1 MRTRL
6 RRTTAALVAAAL
18 VAFAGT
24 TLAGCRPT
32 PTIPASDASDA
43 SEASEASEASD
54 GSSAGDGMGVGSAER
69 MSDAGATL
77 AVTEAESSISGRLPP
92 GAVGPLSIT
101 LRSKA
106 GALRAVASA
115 GVDGQGGAWSTA
127 LLDAQGDDVA
137 PTGGDRLYLADRGRT
152 YDWTIPDVALR
163 FGRGTD
169 AVSGTTAAGALLD
182 VAITGARQG
191 IADGGL
197 PPAQA
202 AYARTTPL
210 PSGDA
215 ATAPPPRSARAVA
228 GADGSFVVRLGAGVA
243 LRGDD
248 EVKTTVTVGGVRFHA
263 PRRVPFLR
271 VSLHPGDVTAYVRPN
286 ALVTVTLRGTD
297 GEVRATGSGVADY
310 AGRATVWAHDAAFQR
325 TPARPGDLVE
335 VEDGETNLS
344 LRVPAF
350 TAVHDLEHGTLA
362 GIGLAGGALDI
373 TLWNPWY
380 PGEIDEPRSAVGADG
395 RWSVTPDVALHP
407 ASHYYVTNHFPDGDR
422 IFYCYQIPMLH
433 VAPGHPVVGVQALY
447 FAAARLELVRAGR
460 TIATGRTSKPWVEI
474 ASVVL
479 RDGAG
484 APVIAQSGDTVRATL
499 DGVPAEVEVGRLTAA
514 VDPVNE
520 SVHGT
525 AAPGTTLELMRTS
538 PLGAMETAGADGT
551 YLFDHVES
559 AWLDGAL
566 PRPGTELNVVER
578 LAGGHF
584 RRARLIGPTIE
595 VGIGTRT
602 VKGQAAGGSSVVVRR
617 GTDRAATTADASD
630 RYTATLPAATGV
642 LTGGDVVTLTLGS
655 WSTSLRVLPLAAS
668 FDPATGRITGR
679 TAGDIVVLAVWAGEA
694 DMPERWTVPVD
705 AVDGPWSI
713 DVTKSGVGVAKID
726 PARVRRIEATI
737 PIEGHAVRWEW
748 SR

>member
-32 PTIPASDASDA
+32 PTIPAS
-43 SEASEASEASD
+43 EASEASEASD
-54 GSSAGDGMGVGSAER
+54 GSSTGDGMGVGSAER

-77 AVTEAESSISGRLPP
+77 AVTEAESSVSGHLPP

-101 LRSKA
+101 LRSRD
-106 GALRAVASA
+106 GTLRAIASA
-115 GVDGQGGAWSTA
+115 GIDGRGGAWSTV
-127 LLDAQGDDVA
+127 LLDGQGGDVA
-137 PTGGDRLYLADRGRT
+137 PAGGDRLHLTDRGRA
-152 YDWTIPDVALR
+152 YDWTIPDVALH

-169 AVSGTTAAGALLD
+169 TVSGTTAAGALLD
-182 VAITGARQG
+182 VAVTGARQG

-202 AYARTTPL
+202 AYARTTSL

-215 ATAPPPRSARAVA
+215 ATAPPPTTARSIA
-228 GADGSFVVRLGAGVA
+228 GADGSFVIHLGAGVA

-248 EVKTTVTVGGVRFHA
+248 EVKTTVTVGGVRLHA

-271 VSLHPGDVTAYVRPN
+271 VSLHPGDVTAFVRPN
-286 ALVTVTLRGTD
+286 ALVTVTLRGAD
-297 GEVRATGSGVADY
+297 GEVRAAGSGIADY
-310 AGRATVWAHDAAFQR
+310 AGRATVWAHDAAFRR
-325 TPARPGDLVE
+325 TPARPGDVVE
-335 VEDGETNLS
+335 VTDGETNLR

-350 TAVHDLEHGTLA
+350 HAVHDLEHGTLA
-362 GIGLAGGALDI
+362 GIGHAGGALDI

-380 PGEIDEPRSAVGADG
+380 PGEIDEPRSTVGADG
-395 RWSVTPDVALHP
+395 RWSVTPEVALHP
-407 ASHYYVTNHFPDGDR
+407 ASHYYITNHFPDGDR

-433 VAPGHPVVGVQALY
+433 VAPGQPVVGVQALY
-447 FAAARLELVRAGR
+447 FADAHLELVRAGR
-460 TIATGRTSKPWVEI
+460 TIATGRTTNPWVEI

-484 APVIAQSGDTVRATL
+484 APVSAQSGDTVRATL
-499 DGVPAEVEVGRLTAA
+499 DGVPAEVEVGRLTAT
-514 VDPVNE
+514 VEPEDEV
-520 SVHGT
+520 VTGT
-525 AAPGTTLELMRTS
+525 AAPGAVLELMRTS
-538 PLGAMETAGADGT
+538 PLGAKTTAGADGG
-551 YLFDHVES
+551 YRFDPAES

-566 PRPGTELNVVER
+566 PRPGIELNVVER

-595 VGIGTRT
+595 VDIGTRT
-602 VKGQAAGGSSVVVRR
+602 VTGQAAGGSSVVVRR
-617 GTDRAATTADASD
+617 GTDRATAAADASD

-679 TAGDIVVLAVWAGEA
+679 TAGDLVVLAVWAGDA

-705 AVDGPWSI
+705 AVDGPWSV
-713 DVTKSGVGVAKID
+713 DVTKPGVGVAPID

-737 PIEGHAVRWEW
+737 PIEGHAVRWMW
-748 SR
+748 IR